1 MRFHTRRGLR
11 AAILS
16 FFSFLCTAVALP
28 TNPYKAVS
36 HTSYPSFSPMNYI
49 YLVNSQM
56 AHRPLNSVGV
66 QYEWVV
72 SIWFSDPP
80 RTRFAGDLINKDIV
94 AALKPHVAPDVLFY
108 FPSRGLIPY
117 WDKFNQLKFNIYLT
131 RNGLA
136 DTSNLGNL
144 RPIGF
149 GYVTK
154 LDSDI
159 QTKVSFQKLR
169 DPTLG
174 ETSSNMADHEFPV
187 YTKGKCQIQNE
198 FFSMSTNQAMEGK
211 C

>member
-1 MRFHTRRGLR
+1 MG
-11 AAILS
+11 
-16 FFSFLCTAVALP
+16 
-28 TNPYKAVS
+28 
-36 HTSYPSFSPMNYI
+36 
-49 YLVNSQM
+49 
-56 AHRPLNSVGV
+56 G
-66 QYEWVV
+66 
-72 SIWFSDPP
+72 IWFSDPP
-80 RTRFAGDLINKDIV
+80 RTRFAGDLISKDIV

-174 ETSSNMADHEFPV
+174 ETSSNMADYEFPV
-187 YTKGKCQIQNE
+187 YINGKCQIENE
-198 FFSMSTNQAMEGK
+198 IFSRPTNQAM
-211 C
+211 